1 MDKDSHLNLW
11 NLCPSFESVYIKA
24 KTFAKVDF
32 FFRTR
37 VERIRT
43 DSYLVSRLRGAYS
56 DT

>member
-32 FFRTR
+32 FFPYSCG
-37 VERIRT
+37 EDT
-43 DSYLVSRLRGAYS
+43 DRFVPCFAPAWSLL
-56 DT
+56 